1 MILLLGLF
9 PIYESLRIRD
19 DLKVRGTV
27 LASITGGDPIRPGFE
42 VNLYTFS
49 YGPVCAPCA
58 ARTHTIKSET
68 GFLTEELIVQGVS
81 ISSKRQIIGTGQS
94 NHPRRDRSAAA
105 AH

>member
-1 MILLLGLF
+1 MLPQRFWSGGVEEARDTRSQDNVSRDMILLLGLF
-9 PIYESLRIRD
+9 PIYESRRIRD

-27 LASITGGDPIRPGFE
+27 LASITAGDPIRPGFE

-68 GFLTEELIVQGVS
+68 
-81 ISSKRQIIGTGQS
+81 
-94 NHPRRDRSAAA
+94 
-105 AH
+105 